1 MKETKGNHLFMHGG
15 MERVSRWF
23 SLSSTTVRRIAR
35 SGGNGLNTERR
46 EVYEYMWK
54 YRKELFMPEFLREFE
69 SGYKNCDNNH

>member
-1 MKETKGNHLFMHGG
+1 MHGG